1 MFVCPTS
8 DLQINSSTSSNACID
23 SSRSFEWTEW
33 PSSMESSFQFELSS
47 SCASI
52 PFSSSSR
59 FDLYYYVVA
68 VCKSMLFF
76 SLLGHISIVHGRLSA
91 YLKYICFLTSFV
103 PGIILVLLSSAWSTE
118 VKDQLWIRHN
128 MSLLSDMAFAFVL
141 LTFSFTVVHPW
152 LTYRGKF
159 FLVSLSLALW
169 IALETYVSMRHIDFS
184 DSTPIYLH
192 HVLLVLMGHLVFFG
206 LFCPHYAILSFFCVA
221 ILPFL
226 FVLKNAF
233 TPVLYNQTNDD
244 RNPHTTLVWIMV
256 GYSILLCMIVVAS
269 CTLAI
274 FAPQLLKQLYKNKK
288 MAPKKPSLDM
298 QRLTRSSPSR
308 EESNGDNWDETSES
322 GLNAP
327 NIRNILNN
335 YLPSDGNTTIQG
347 KQNRNRKDVVSMLFQ
362 HDVNNAYNEGKWSDG
377 PASSWDSNL

>member
-1 MFVCPTS
+1 
-8 DLQINSSTSSNACID
+8 
-23 SSRSFEWTEW
+23 
-33 PSSMESSFQFELSS
+33 
-47 SCASI
+47 
-52 PFSSSSR
+52 
-59 FDLYYYVVA
+59 
-68 VCKSMLFF
+68 
-76 SLLGHISIVHGRLSA
+76 
-91 YLKYICFLTSFV
+91 
-103 PGIILVLLSSAWSTE
+103 
-118 VKDQLWIRHN
+118 
-128 MSLLSDMAFAFVL
+128 
-141 LTFSFTVVHPW
+141 
-152 LTYRGKF
+152 
-159 FLVSLSLALW
+159 
-169 IALETYVSMRHIDFS
+169 
-184 DSTPIYLH
+184 
-192 HVLLVLMGHLVFFG
+192 
-206 LFCPHYAILSFFCVA
+206 
-221 ILPFL
+221 
-226 FVLKNAF
+226 
-233 TPVLYNQTNDD
+233 
-244 RNPHTTLVWIMV
+244 
-256 GYSILLCMIVVAS
+256 VAS